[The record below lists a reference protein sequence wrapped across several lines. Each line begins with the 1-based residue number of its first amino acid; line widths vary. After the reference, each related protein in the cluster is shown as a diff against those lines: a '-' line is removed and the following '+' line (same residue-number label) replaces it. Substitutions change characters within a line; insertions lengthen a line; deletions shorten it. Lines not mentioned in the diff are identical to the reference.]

1 MIFEPRPPHT
11 SIIPIGTCTTYNIY
25 LISHCGWKKERRLER
40 NILLENNPLRG
51 HDPFGVHFDVTRAGG
66 WGRVTN
72 VMTWL
77 GGIKAPDRLFHLL
90 ENLEQVMIVT
100 NDLKILY

>member
-11 SIIPIGTCTTYNIY
+11 SIIPIATCTTYNIY

-40 NILLENNPLRG
+40 NILLENNPFPRSTPLHTPLPRG
-51 HDPFGVHFDVTRAGG
+51 HDPFGVHFDVTRADG

-77 GGIKAPDRLFHLL
+77 GGIKAPDRLFH
-90 ENLEQVMIVT
+90 
-100 NDLKILY
+100 